1 MNIMP
6 RESLSHVMAN
16 TLRQRQMMGRFHGD
30 KSKTLSKTGPGSAV
44 AQW

>member
-16 TLRQRQMMGRFHGD
+16 TLRQRQMMGRFHRG
-30 KSKTLSKTGPGSAV
+30 KSNTEPVYEGTPTIIS
-44 AQW
+44 